1 LVEVGTSG
9 LCPDVLQPTL
19 VGRKTV
25 ENLKQK
31 IQDIEQIPFDQQRLI
46 FAGKVLE
53 NGRNLSDYNITKELM
68 LNLILRLRG

>member
-1 LVEVGTSG
+1 M
-9 LCPDVLQPTL
+9 QIFIKTL
-19 VGRKTV
+19 TGKIITLDIESSDTV
-25 ENLKQK
+25 ENLKQQ